1 MHLVRGLTSLNFKK
15 RKAKVTK
22 KHQKLLAEFNVNRVK
37 DKLPQLTSLVAPRR
51 EKNAFKPMQFG
62 EGIRRLGSLDY
73 QKFESKHD
81 TSYHATVTSI
91 MDPMILQRENEET
104 RAAIIA
110 KSKCIAPAYSKG
122 AYQLIT
128 PGMDPSDLGKK
139 K

>member
-1 MHLVRGLTSLNFKK
+1 MHLVRGLTSLNLKK

-22 KHQKLLAEFNVNRVK
+22 KHKQLLAEFNVDRAKN
-37 DKLPQLTSLVAPRR
+37 KLPQLTSLVASKR
-51 EKNAFKPMQFG
+51 ENSSFQPLKFDM
-62 EGIRRLGSLDY
+62 GIRRAGSLNY
-73 QKFESKHD
+73 QNFESKHD

-110 KSKCIAPAYSKG
+110 KSKCVAPAYSKG